1 MKTIHLFDNAEEAVP
16 VEAGTTLFE
25 QDSYAD
31 LMYAL
36 IEGKLAIIRDN
47 QVLTTIEAGGLVGEM
62 AILEHRPHYASAI
75 AQTPC
80 RVVPITQE
88 RFRFLIE
95 ETPNFA
101 MDMMKIMAERLHQMD
116 QMIIG

>member
-1 MKTIHLFDNAEEAVP
+1 MKTIHLFDDAQEAVP
-16 VEAGTTLFE
+16 IEADTTIFE

-36 IEGKLAIIRDN
+36 VEGELSIIRNN
-47 QVLTTIEAGGLVGEM
+47 QLLTTIQAGSMVGEM
-62 AILEHRPHYASAI
+62 AILENRPHYASAI
-75 AQTPC
+75 AKTPC
-80 RVVPITQE
+80 RVVPISRE

-101 MDMMKIMAERLHQMD
+101 MDMMEIMAERLHQMD
-116 QMIIG
+116 QRVLN